1 MFHNLVFTTYDISC
15 DQKKGLDF
23 DTNNVLDMR
32 CVCEIV
38 TVTITVTEW
47 KVMVGIQSNPA
58 KA

>member
-1 MFHNLVFTTYDISC
+1 MIYHVT
-15 DQKKGLDF
+15 KKGLDF

>member
-15 DQKKGLDF
+15 EKKGLDF

-47 KVMVGIQSNPA
+47 KVMVGIQFNPA